1 MTKTATPISI
11 IEACED
17 EALFKNWFKDRATWR
32 AWFSFLKT
40 VFALPLDQDELEI
53 FRQCTGRDE
62 PPIDEVTEAWL
73 CCGRRAGKSL
83 MLALCAAH
91 LAALCDWSRY
101 LSPGERGTVM
111 IVAADRRQARTIFR
125 YLKSLFRQTILA
137 ELIER
142 ETADALDLSNG
153 ITIEILT
160 ASFRTVR
167 GYSLV
172 ACLADEISFWRNDET
187 GANPDKEILAAIRP
201 AMATVPGSRLLVAS
215 SPYSRKGELWNAYR
229 RHYGKPSPVLLWKAP
244 TLTMNPTV
252 PRHIIDEAYQDDP
265 ASAAAEYGAEFR
277 SDVETF
283 VTREAI
289 DQCTV
294 GGRLELPP
302 AGQRY
307 VAFVDPSGGSSD
319 SMTLG
324 IAHHDEWTKKTILD
338 CIREIKAPFSPANT
352 VNEFAALLRS
362 YGVTRVVGDHYAGEW
377 PREQF
382 RLHGIGYETSS
393 RSKSELA
400 LAFLPMMNSA
410 TCELLDAPRLQQQ
423 LLSWER
429 KTSRAGRDSIDHGP
443 GGHDDI
449 ANAVS
454 GALVLAAEGGG
465 GASHGWISVPS
476 RFTHPQSDDE
486 WRRISD
492 YICVKPPTG
501 ITG

>member
-1 MTKTATPISI
+1 MMATPITI

-17 EALFKNWFKDRATWR
+17 ADLFARWFKDRRTWR
-32 AWFSFLKT
+32 SWTAFLKT
-40 VFALPLDQDELEI
+40 VFALPLDQDEAAI
-53 FRQCTGRDE
+53 FRACTGRDE
-62 PPIDEVTEAWL
+62 PPADEVTEAWL
-73 CCGRRAGKSL
+73 CCGRRSGKSL
-83 MLALCAAH
+83 MLALTAAH
-91 LAALCDWSRY
+91 LAALVDWSQY

-137 ELIER
+137 ELIQR
-142 ETADALDLSNG
+142 ETADTLDLSNG

-201 AMATVPGSRLLVAS
+201 AMATIPGSRLLVAS
-215 SPYSRKGELWNAYR
+215 SPYARRGELWNAYR
-229 RHYGKPSPVLLWKAP
+229 RHYGKPSSVLFWKAP

-252 PRHIIDEAYQDDP
+252 PRSVIDEAMEADP
-265 ASAAAEYGAEFR
+265 ASAMAEYYAEFR

-289 DQCTV
+289 DQCTIA
-294 GGRLELPP
+294 GRLELPP

-319 SMTLG
+319 SMTLA
-324 IAHHDEWTKKTILD
+324 IAHHDEWMKRTLLD
-338 CIREIKAPFSPANT
+338 AVREIKAPFSPTN
-352 VNEFAALLRS
+352 VVSEFAALLRT

-382 RLHGIGYETSS
+382 RLHGISYETSS

-400 LAFLPMMNSA
+400 LAFLPKLNSS
-410 TCELLDAPRLQQQ
+410 TVELLDLPGVQKQILT
-423 LLSWER
+423 WER
-429 KTSRAGRDSIDHGP
+429 RTSRAGRDSVDHPP

-449 ANAVS
+449 ANVVS

-476 RFTHPQSDDE
+476 RFGATSYSDEDE
-486 WRRISD
+486 WKRISARV
-492 YICVKPPTG
+492 CCAPPKP
-501 ITG
+501 IT